1 MSLPFDAR
9 KAPETI
15 LVFAEAD
22 SPSYTSAKTAGAHIV
37 GGEELFP
44 SILSG
49 ELQPTKV
56 LSTPGMLAAVSRQ
69 LARFLGPK
77 GLMPSPKR
85 GGVGEGEEL
94 AKRVSEAGGLMEWKA
109 DKIGV
114 VRARE

>member
-1 MSLPFDAR
+1 V
-9 KAPETI
+9 

-22 SPSYTSAKTAGAHIV
+22 SPSAAAARDAGAQII

-44 SILSG
+44 AILSG

-56 LSTPGMLAAVSRQ
+56 LSTPGMLPAVQRQ

-85 GGVGEGEEL
+85 GGVGEGAEL
-94 AKRVSEAGGLMEWKA
+94 AKRVEEAGGLMEWKA

-114 VRARE
+114 VRARRS